1 MFQSSKTRLPEP
13 GPGPEK
19 RAADTPGPAARVR
32 PAQQSIIGADLTIR
46 GDLICAGD
54 LLIDGRV
61 DGNITC
67 RTLTLGAAP
76 VINSKVE
83 AETVRVCG
91 AFSGEIR
98 AQKVILT
105 KTAKVNADIYQEA
118 FEVERGAVFEGRV
131 QRLGRHATTS
141 EETGS
146 RHSA

>member
-1 MFQSSKTRLPEP
+1 MFQSSKTRVPEP
-13 GPGPEK
+13 GPST
-19 RAADTPGPAARVR
+19 DTRDFAARAR

-105 KTAKVNADIYQEA
+105 KTAKVKADIYQEV
-118 FEVERGAVFEGRV
+118 FELERGASFEGRV
-131 QRLGRHATTS
+131 QRLNSQEVEA
-141 EETGS
+141 EEVGS

>member
-1 MFQSSKTRLPEP
+1 MFQSSKTKVPEP
-13 GPGPEK
+13 DPHQDN
-19 RAADTPGPAARVR
+19 RDFAAKAR
-32 PAQQSIIGADLTIR
+32 PPQQSIIGADLTIR

-76 VINSKVE
+76 IINSKVE
-83 AETVRVCG
+83 AETVRICG

-105 KTAKVNADIYQEA
+105 KTAKVNADIYQEV
-118 FEVERGAVFEGRV
+118 FELERGATFEGRV
-131 QRLGRHATTS
+131 QRLNEASAAR
-141 EETGS
+141 EEEVSS

>member
-1 MFQSSKTRLPEP
+1 MFQSSKSRVPEP
-13 GPGPEK
+13 DVSTDSLGRDK
-19 RAADTPGPAARVR
+19 QDFAARTR
-32 PAQQSIIGADLTIR
+32 PSQQSIIGADLTIR

-105 KTAKVNADIYQEA
+105 KTAKVNADIYQEV
-118 FEVERGAVFEGRV
+118 FELERGAVFEGRV
-131 QRLGRHATTS
+131 QRLSARAEAS
-141 EETGS
+141 EEVDS
-146 RHSA
+146 RHTA